1 MVGKPQQRT
10 RRTQQRILAAARDLF
25 AETGYEATSVDAIAA
40 RAGVA
45 KATVFAHFSDKASL
59 LIAGKIQRLAA
70 LSGTMR
76 QTIADGSTDHPARY
90 LADVFRPWLVLYRG
104 DPEFARLFLSQ
115 STLND
120 GPWTRQFLDICA
132 TIEDNAARAV
142 DRLRAEGRLRAD
154 LEPETVTQGIL
165 AFYYHMIVG
174 HSVGALPDG
183 RAQETLFDGLIATW
197 MNGCRSTTAPA

>member
-10 RRTQQRILAAARDLF
+10 RRTQERILTAARDLF
-25 AETGYEATSVDAIAA
+25 EEKGYETTSVDAIAA

-59 LIAGKIQRLAA
+59 LIAAKIQRLDA
-70 LSGTMR
+70 LGADMR
-76 QTIADGSTDHPARY
+76 RTIDEGPTDPPARY
-90 LADVFRPWLVLYRG
+90 LADVFRPWLALYRE

-120 GPWTRQFLDICA
+120 GPWTRQFLEVCA
-132 TIEDNAARAV
+132 LLEENAARAV
-142 DRLRAEGRLRAD
+142 DRLRDAGLLRPD
-154 LEPETVTQGIL
+154 LERETVTQGIL

-174 HSVGALPDG
+174 HSLGALPDAG
-183 RAQETLFDGLIATW
+183 AQEHLFDRLIATW
-197 MNGCRSTTAPA
+197 MNGCTRPASP